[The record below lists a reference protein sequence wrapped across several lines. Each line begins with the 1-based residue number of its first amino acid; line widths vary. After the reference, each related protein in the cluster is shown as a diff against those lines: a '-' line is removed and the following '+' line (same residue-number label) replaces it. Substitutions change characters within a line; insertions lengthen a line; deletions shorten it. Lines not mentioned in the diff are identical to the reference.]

1 MCSITTIHTPVDC
14 LYITRVYRVK
24 HHTVCAYVLNC
35 NHIHNYLSIFNN
47 IIAYPQGKVLASMFY
62 EVSTRTMC
70 SFHAAMQRLGG
81 TVVSMHKESSSVM
94 KGESLEG
101 EN

>member
-1 MCSITTIHTPVDC
+1 
-14 LYITRVYRVK
+14 
-24 HHTVCAYVLNC
+24 
-35 NHIHNYLSIFNN
+35 
-47 IIAYPQGKVLASMFY
+47 MFY

-81 TVVSMHKESSSVM
+81 AVVSMTKESSSAM

-101 EN
+101 T

>member
-1 MCSITTIHTPVDC
+1 MLLICPI
-14 LYITRVYRVK
+14 L
-24 HHTVCAYVLNC
+24 
-35 NHIHNYLSIFNN
+35 
-47 IIAYPQGKVLASMFY
+47 QGKVLGSMFY

-81 TVVSMHKESSSVM
+81 TVVSMIKESSSVM

-101 EN
+101 ITSGSLL

>member
-1 MCSITTIHTPVDC
+1 MIYFSFSSSI
-14 LYITRVYRVK
+14 LK
-24 HHTVCAYVLNC
+24 
-35 NHIHNYLSIFNN
+35 
-47 IIAYPQGKVLASMFY
+47 GKVLGSMFY

-81 TVVSMHKESSSVM
+81 AVVSMTKESSSAM

-101 EN
+101 TRNILSKAGTKVGKLIFTFMMTSKLLCLDS

>member
-1 MCSITTIHTPVDC
+1 MTGCELLFAS
-14 LYITRVYRVK
+14 
-24 HHTVCAYVLNC
+24 
-35 NHIHNYLSIFNN
+35 FM
-47 IIAYPQGKVLASMFY
+47 QGKVMGSMFY

-81 TVVSMHKESSSVM
+81 QVVSMTKESSSVM

-101 EN
+101 EWEREGERGLGPTLAILQAFFIHSRLLRVLCAA